1 MAGKIIFSPRR
12 KGRKEG
18 GYMENEAAKQIV
30 DAALLIHRAL
40 GPGLLESV
48 YETVLYHELKKR
60 GCRCS
65 VKFL

>member
-1 MAGKIIFSPRR
+1 
-12 KGRKEG
+12 
-18 GYMENEAAKQIV
+18 MENEAAKQIV